1 MKSPIGVTFAAQF
14 AHSSPCSLAVG
25 LISYRRVSQKP
36 ECVCVF
42 VGLSNQEIWSL
53 QVHLRMIKSYRTGL
67 GCKTVAQKE
76 LIEGGKSELYFK

>member
-1 MKSPIGVTFAAQF
+1 MKSPSGVTFAAQF

-25 LISYRRVSQKP
+25 LISESEARVCV
-36 ECVCVF
+36 CVCVF

-76 LIEGGKSELYFK
+76 LIEGEKK